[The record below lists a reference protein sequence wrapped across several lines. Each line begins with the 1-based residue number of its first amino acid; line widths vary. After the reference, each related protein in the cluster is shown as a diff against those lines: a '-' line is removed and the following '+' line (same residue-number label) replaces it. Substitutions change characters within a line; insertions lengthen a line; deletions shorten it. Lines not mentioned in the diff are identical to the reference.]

1 MRTLFNGVVERVL
14 GVPVSY
20 CCAGGGCRRRAAC
33 VVPLGMSGGVPV
45 VEFLCRRHTRKAV
58 A

>member
-14 GVPVSY
+14 GEPVSY
-20 CCAGGGCRRRAAC
+20 CCADGGCRRRADR
-33 VVPLGMSGGVPV
+33 VVPLGVSGGVPV
-45 VEFLCRRHTRKAV
+45 MEFLCRRHTRKAT